1 MAREDVA
8 YRCMNLIY
16 YKIPKRPHSQNVFKV
31 MDVVELQMKPIGLIC
46 TAPLAIKITIQK

>member
-8 YRCMNLIY
+8 YWCMNLIY

-31 MDVVELQMKPIGLIC
+31 MDVELQMKPIGLIC